1 MAENILQHEVLTG
14 FLYPFLL
21 VFFIVF
27 AVLEK
32 TKIFG
37 EDKKQINALT
47 AFVIGLIF
55 VAAIEPK
62 IIVEN
67 LILFLT
73 VAIVA
78 MFVVLILWSF
88 ATGGEGISMGD
99 SNGLKWAIG
108 IVIILAVVVALFL
121 ITGVWDTV
129 IDTVFKS
136 DWSSDFWTNV
146 IFIVVIA
153 AALALAI
160 GKAKK

>member
-67 LILFLT
+67 LILFLI

-88 ATGGEGISMGD
+88 ATGGGISMGD
-99 SNGLKWAIG
+99 SKGLKWAIG